1 MVAKIKKLRT
11 PESNG
16 RYEEPNI
23 CKNE

>member
-16 RYEEPNI
+16 RYEEPENV
-23 CKNE
+23 KF